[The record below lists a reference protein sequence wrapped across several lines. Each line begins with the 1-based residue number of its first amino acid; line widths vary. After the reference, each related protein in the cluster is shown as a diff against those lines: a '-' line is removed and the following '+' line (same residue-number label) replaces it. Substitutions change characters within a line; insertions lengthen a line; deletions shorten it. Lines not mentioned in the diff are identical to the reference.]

1 MPRANI
7 GISPDSE
14 KFVIQQTEV
23 KPIAMPGIDDG
34 VENFN
39 VEDEE
44 VPRDTIVQNPDLLR

>member
-44 VPRDTIVQNPDLLR
+44 VPRDTIV